1 MINVSYA
8 LCIDPPC
15 QKAIKRL
22 TKKDPLLQDI
32 LEKKITEILENP
44 TRYKPLRN
52 DLASYYRVHVMT
64 SFVLIFTVD
73 PKENIVSLVHFSH
86 HDDAYQR

>member
-1 MINVSYA
+1 MINVNYA
-8 LCIDPPC
+8 LCIDPSC

-22 TKKDPLLQDI
+22 TKKDPLLQNI

-52 DLASYYRVHVMT
+52 DLAGYYRVHIMT

-73 PKENIVSLVHFSH
+73 PKEKIVSLVHFSH